1 MTGTPLSSSTC
12 SAATLAAGYP
22 SAVRWSPY
30 PGATVGWSSRTGP
43 PKSGLTGELEWRPA
57 ASAYTALLEI
67 STVEV
72 A

>member
-22 SAVRWSPY
+22 SRGVVVAV
-30 PGATVGWSSRTGP
+30 PGGHRGLVFPHRAAEVGPDRR
-43 PKSGLTGELEWRPA
+43 LEWWPA